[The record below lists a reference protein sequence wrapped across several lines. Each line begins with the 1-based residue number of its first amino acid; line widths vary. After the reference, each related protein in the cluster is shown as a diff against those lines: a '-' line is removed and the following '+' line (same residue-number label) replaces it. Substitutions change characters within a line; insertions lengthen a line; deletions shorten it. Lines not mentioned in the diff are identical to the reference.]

1 MISNSEQHMT
11 QVVWGTNINT
21 SDCQHRFKNFLTNYT
36 LEKDRENIAA
46 MPYYMEQLKQIL
58 ETEQYVLNL
67 DCRHLKEHD
76 ANLHS
81 QFIRFPSEMIPY
93 FDAVVNQ
100 MFKELAHGDLEN
112 ANIIQVRPYNL
123 TEQKLL
129 RELTPEDIDK
139 LISVKGLVIR
149 ASDIVPEM
157 KEAHFKCSA
166 CNHRQCVP
174 VYRAKVEHPTECQNC
189 RTKHSFEI
197 IHNLCQFGDKQH
209 VKLQEVQE
217 NVPDGD
223 TPHHIQLCAFE
234 EHVDYVRPGD
244 RVEVVGIYRA
254 QGMRVNSNRRT
265 MKNIFITYIDVVS
278 YQKVDNSRFGVE
290 TEEKESE
297 DVQMQEDAHHDDH
310 HDNIQEIVTFTEKEV
325 EEFKKFAKDPRC
337 YEILVEAFAPSIWE
351 NDDIKKGVLCQLF
364 GGTFRD
370 FSQSG
375 RGRFR
380 SEINVLLVGDPSTA
394 KSQVLQYV
402 HRIAPRGIY
411 TSGKGSS
418 AVGLTAYVTKDPETR
433 ELVLE
438 SGALVLSDKGICCID
453 EFDKMNDSTRVILH
467 EAMEQQT
474 ISVAK
479 AGIICTLNSRT
490 AILAAANPIDS
501 KYNPKLSVVD
511 NIKLPPTLLSRFDLI
526 YLVLDRSSSVT
537 DRRLANHI
545 VSLFGEEERNSS
557 SSSEISRDFLAKYI
571 SYARKFINPEI
582 SELAADLLS
591 EEYIKMRNI
600 GSAFKTITATPRQL
614 ESLIR
619 LSEAHAKMR
628 LSNTVER
635 KDVEEAVRLI
645 KVATQQAATDPTTG
659 KIDMDIL
666 TSGVST
672 ARRDVITSVSQVIK
686 QLLKE
691 DEDRARVGVRFSN
704 LREEVTIRM
713 KKSNMELHEIDF
725 KNAIR
730 ELEDQHFIGC
740 FRHTSNPTVRL
751 LEPKET

>member
-76 ANLHS
+76 ASLHS
-81 QFIRFPSEMIPY
+81 QFIQFPSEMIPY

-453 EFDKMNDSTRVILH
+453 EFDKMSDSTRVILH

-526 YLVLDRSSSVT
+526 YLVLDRSSTVT

-751 LEPKET
+751 LEPKEA

>member
-1 MISNSEQHMT
+1 MLSSSEQQMT

-21 SDCQHRFKNFLTNYT
+21 SDCQNRFKQFLTNYT
-36 LEKDRENIAA
+36 LPQNRNQLSA
-46 MPYYMEQLKQIL
+46 MPYYMDQLRQIQ

-67 DCRHLKEHD
+67 DCRHLREHD
-76 ANLHS
+76 EHLYA
-81 QFIRFPSEMIPY
+81 QFTNFPSEMIPY

-100 MFKELAHGDLEN
+100 MFKDMVSEETESSH
-112 ANIIQVRPYNL
+112 IIQVRPYNL
-123 TEQKLL
+123 TNKKLL
-129 RELTPEDIDK
+129 RHLTPEDIDK
-139 LISVKGLVIR
+139 LICVKGIVIR
-149 ASDIVPEM
+149 TSDIIPEM
-157 KEAHFKCSA
+157 KEAHFKCS
-166 CNHRQCVP
+166 CCGYRKCVP
-174 VYRAKVEHPTECQNC
+174 VYRAQIEQPTECPNC
-189 RTKHSFEI
+189 KTKHSFEI
-197 IHNLCQFGDKQH
+197 FHNLCQFGDKQH

-244 RVEVVGIYRA
+244 RVEIVGIYRA
-254 QGMRVNSNRRT
+254 QGVRTNANRRA
-265 MKNIFITYIDVVS
+265 MRNIFITYIDVVS
-278 YQKVDNSRFGVE
+278 YQKVDQDRFGIE
-290 TEEKESE
+290 TEEDGDIEMQDESIMESE
-297 DVQMQEDAHHDDH
+297 NQLQEVVQ
-310 HDNIQEIVTFTEKEV
+310 FTEEEVAKFKE
-325 EEFKKFAKDPRC
+325 FAARDDC
-337 YEILVEAFAPSIWE
+337 YDQLVECFAPSIWE
-351 NDDIKKGVLCQLF
+351 NNDVKKGVLAQLF
-364 GGTFRD
+364 GGTVRD

-380 SEINVLLVGDPSTA
+380 SEINVLLVGDPATA
-394 KSQVLQYV
+394 KSQILQYV
-402 HRIAPRGIY
+402 HKLAPRGIY

-453 EFDKMNDSTRVILH
+453 EFDKMDDNTRVILH

-526 YLVLDRSSSVT
+526 YLVLDRSSEVS
-537 DRRLANHI
+537 DKRLANHI
-545 VSLFGEEERNSS
+545 VSLFGEEEPEVHRTCT
-557 SSSEISRDFLAKYI
+557 IDRGFMAKYV
-571 SYARKFINPEI
+571 SYSRKYINPEI
-582 SELAADLLS
+582 SAIAADLLS
-591 EEYIKMRNI
+591 EEYIRMRNI

-619 LSEAHAKMR
+619 ISESLAKMR
-628 LSNTVER
+628 LSETVER

-666 TSGVST
+666 TSGLST
-672 ARRDVITSVSQVIK
+672 TRRDNVVQLSNIIK

-691 DEDRARVGVRFSN
+691 DESRARDGIKYLN
-704 LREEVTIRM
+704 LRDEVEVRM
-713 KKSNMELHEIDF
+713 KRNQMTLNDIDF

-730 ELEDQHFIGC
+730 ELEEQNFVGQY
-740 FRHTSNPTVRL
+740 RHSSNPTIRL
-751 LEPKET
+751 LESR

>member
-1 MISNSEQHMT
+1 MISNSEQQMT

-36 LEKDRENIAA
+36 LEKDRNNIAA

-76 ANLHS
+76 ANLHR
-81 QFIRFPSEMIPY
+81 QFTDFPSEMIPY

-123 TEQKLL
+123 TSQKLL

-290 TEEKESE
+290 TEDKENE
-297 DVQMQEDAHHDDH
+297 DVQMQEDLHQDH
-310 HDNIQEIVTFTEKEV
+310 NDNIQEVVTFTEKEI
-325 EEFKKFAKDPRC
+325 EDYKKFARDPRC

-474 ISVAK
+474 ISIAK

-490 AILAAANPIDS
+490 AILAAANPTDS

-545 VSLFGEEERNSS
+545 VSLYGEEERNSGS
-557 SSSEISRDFLAKYI
+557 TSEITRDFMAKYI
-571 SYARKFINPEI
+571 SYARKYINPEI
-582 SELAADLLS
+582 SQVAADLLS

-628 LSNTVER
+628 LSNIVDR

-672 ARRDVITSVSQVIK
+672 ARRDVIASVSQVIK

-691 DEDRARVGVRFSN
+691 DEDRARVGVRYSN

-730 ELEDQHFIGC
+730 DLEDQHFIGC

-751 LEPKET
+751 LETKDA